1 VIFRG
6 RRAAGGA
13 VLRLACAVAPLVA
26 LPALVGCQQG
36 GVVTVSTAE
45 AAPSQTSAPDPSD
58 SPGGAA
64 YAMLPR
70 PARAHTYAGAQAFAE
85 FYVMAANKAGDPVEP
100 EVLHAFGMTS
110 CSGCNGY
117 VRAVRRLRAQGE
129 RYGAAAARVQPV
141 TGLPD
146 SEPKADLVVMN
157 VVGKALAVP
166 VLSRSGAK
174 VDTTASGRIDLELC
188 LEWDG
193 RRWQISS
200 LQGGVAG

>member
-13 VLRLACAVAPLVA
+13 VLWFVAALAAF
-26 LPALVGCQQG
+26 PALTGFQHG

-64 YAMLPR
+64 YAMLPQ
-70 PARAHTYAGAQAFAE
+70 PARAHSYAGAQAFAE
-85 FYVMAANKAGDPVEP
+85 FYVQQANKAGDPVEP
-100 EVLHAFGMTS
+100 EVLHAFGMDS
-110 CSGCNGY
+110 CSGCSGY
-117 VRAVRRLRAQGE
+117 VRAARRLKAQGQ
-129 RYGAAAARVQPV
+129 RYAAAAARVKPV

-146 SEPKADLVVMN
+146 SEPKSDLVVMN
-157 VVGKALAVP
+157 VVGTALAVP
-166 VLSRSGAK
+166 VLSSSGAK
-174 VDTTASGRIDLELC
+174 VDTTASGRLDLELC

-193 RRWQISS
+193 RRWQVSS